1 MKTVFID
8 TNVLL
13 EYIRDSPLGQAAWAL
28 GEIEAPSTEAFI
40 PGVCAGEL
48 LAIRERS
55 DRGPEQRAIQGG
67 PPTRPTSPA
76 GPRRRLTGHLVNDL
90 GHPMVPGLRF
100 GPRSVNGLG
109 EPGNAA
115 AR

>member
-28 GEIEAPSTEAFI
+28 GEIEAPSTEDFI

-48 LAIRERS
+48 LAIRGRS
-55 DRGPEQRAIQGG
+55 DRGPEQRAIRGG
-67 PPTRPTSPA
+67 PPARPTSPA
-76 GPRRRLTGHLVNDL
+76 GPRRLLTGHLVNDS
-90 GHPMVPGLRF
+90 GCRTAPGLRF
-100 GPRSVNGLG
+100 VPRPANRLG
-109 EPGNAA
+109 ES
-115 AR
+115 